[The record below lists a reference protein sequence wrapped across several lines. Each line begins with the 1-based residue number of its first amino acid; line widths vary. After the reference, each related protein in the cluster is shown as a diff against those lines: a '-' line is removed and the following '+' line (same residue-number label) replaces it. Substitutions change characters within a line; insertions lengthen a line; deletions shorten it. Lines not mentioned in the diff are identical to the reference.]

1 LASSSRAEVPA
12 KASPSGAAPSV
23 VKSDSA
29 VGSRAST
36 ASSSRPSLNDYLA
49 VSAFLAL
56 FSGALSLVTR
66 LAPLGAAEP
75 AMLLGPM
82 FALVALTALIWLLM
96 VIVRNASILR
106 GLVSARY
113 FVDYRTQPPA
123 EWTERPAATFNNLMQ
138 VPTLFYV
145 VCLLMMQTGQ
155 LDHAQVWLAWIF
167 PAARLLHAIAY
178 IGWNRLP
185 SRFASWVAGCITLGV
200 IWTRFAIQ
208 AWPY

>member
-1 LASSSRAEVPA
+1 MSQTSARSSDTPTL
-12 KASPSGAAPSV
+12 K
-23 VKSDSA
+23 
-29 VGSRAST
+29 
-36 ASSSRPSLNDYLA
+36 DYLR
-49 VSAFLAL
+49 VVTFLAVFAGL
-56 FSGALSLVTR
+56 LAFVTAR
-66 LAPLGAAEP
+66 ARDVAAEP
-75 AMLLGPM
+75 KAVLGPM
-82 FALVALTALIWLLM
+82 FALVALTALVWLLM
-96 VIVRNASILR
+96 VIVRNASVLR
-106 GLVSARY
+106 GLVSAKY
-113 FVDYRTQPPA
+113 FVDYRSNPPA
-123 EWTERPAATFNNLMQ
+123 EWAERPANTFNNLMQ